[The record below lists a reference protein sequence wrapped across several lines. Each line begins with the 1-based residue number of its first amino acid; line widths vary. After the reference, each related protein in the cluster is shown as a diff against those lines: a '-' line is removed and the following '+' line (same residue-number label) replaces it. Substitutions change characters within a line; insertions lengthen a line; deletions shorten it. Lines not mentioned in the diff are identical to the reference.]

1 MSLAEEVVNGIDLPE
16 IIRESTGTMAS
27 EVVRDARM
35 QSIVA
40 DVAIARLVDRIIHQ
54 RRALRTDAPGEAES
68 RARVN
73 LPEPTDET
81 QTQQLLPPQP
91 ESPKQELR
99 RQPRPELVLGG
110 RLAQMSNAAT
120 DCHEFADINNR

>member
-1 MSLAEEVVNGIDLPE
+1 
-16 IIRESTGTMAS
+16 MAS
-27 EVVRDARM
+27 TCRRSSASRLGRWPLKSSATHGL

-40 DVAIARLVDRIIHQ
+40 DVAIARLVDRIIHR
-54 RRALRTDAPGEAES
+54 RRARRTDAPGEAES

-99 RQPRPELVLGG
+99 R
-110 RLAQMSNAAT
+110 
-120 DCHEFADINNR
+120 